1 MIFVKPLN
9 LKPGMI
15 LALDLSGPHG
25 ELLLTGGHVLTASN
39 IAKLQMAEH
48 EGAYIVDCDADL
60 NDDMGLLS
68 KRLKFNAVTALKSF
82 FKHVETGDED
92 NQYSSFL
99 SLRHYLEA
107 IIQELTANK
116 NALVN
121 MADIKT
127 FDEYTYY
134 HCVNVAAL
142 SILQGMSAGMNQRR
156 LYKLGMGALL
166 HDIGKVFIT
175 KEIINKPG
183 ALTDMEY
190 EQMKQHSTL
199 GSNYLRKQWEV
210 PAESIV
216 AVLTHH
222 ERFDGTGYPL
232 RLPSSKQTQEGK
244 IIAISDVYDALTSQR
259 PYRVAL
265 SPSEAIE
272 HIMGNSGLLF
282 DPAIVSTFMKRIVP
296 YPIGSAVV
304 LSNGLRGVV
313 VHNHSDG
320 LMRPKVKV
328 FHRNQQGV
336 SEAQEELDL
345 YNDPTLLNVT
355 VIGFDK

>member
-1 MIFVKPLN
+1 MLFVKPVN

-15 LALDLSGPHG
+15 LAMDLQGSHG
-25 ELLLTGGHVLTASN
+25 ELLLPCGHVLSASN
-39 IAKLQMAEH
+39 IAKIQIAEH

-60 NDDMGLLS
+60 TDDMGLLS
-68 KRLKFNAVTALKSF
+68 KRLRYNAVNALKTF
-82 FKHVETGDED
+82 FMHVEGGSEEGQKNT
-92 NQYSSFL
+92 FL
-99 SLRHYLEA
+99 SLRHYLEV
-107 IIQELTANK
+107 IIQELTTNK

-121 MADIKT
+121 MADIKI
-127 FDEYTYY
+127 FDEYTYF

-142 SILQGMSAGMNQRR
+142 SILQGMSLGMNQRK

-166 HDIGKVFIT
+166 HDIGKVFIA
-175 KEIINKPG
+175 KDIISKPG
-183 ALTDMEY
+183 ALTDNEY

-199 GSNYLRKQWEV
+199 GSDYLRKQWEM

-222 ERFDGTGYPL
+222 ERYDGTGYPL
-232 RLPSSKQTQEGK
+232 RLPSNKQTQEGK
-244 IIAISDVYDALTSQR
+244 IIAVSDVYDALTSQR
-259 PYRVAL
+259 PYRIAL

-282 DPAIVSTFMKRIVP
+282 DPETVTTFMKRIVP
-296 YPIGSAVV
+296 YPIGSKIV

-313 VHNHSDG
+313 VQNNSSG
-320 LMRPKVKV
+320 LMRPKIQIIRANERGINAATEVV
-328 FHRNQQGV
+328 
-336 SEAQEELDL
+336 DL
-345 YNDPTLLNVT
+345 FNDPLMLNVT

>member
-1 MIFVKPLN
+1 MLFVKPLN

-15 LALDLSGPHG
+15 LASDLRGPQG
-25 ELLLTGGHVLTASN
+25 ELLLTCGHVLTASN
-39 IAKLQMAEH
+39 IAKLQLTEH
-48 EGAYIVDCDADL
+48 DGACIVDCEADL
-60 NDDMGLLS
+60 TDDMGLLS
-68 KRLKFNAVTALKSF
+68 KRVRFNAVSALKTF
-82 FKHVETGDED
+82 FEHVEGGNED
-92 NQYSSFL
+92 GQYSSFL

-107 IIQELTANK
+107 IIQELIANK

-142 SILQGMSAGMNQRR
+142 SILQGMSGGMNQRR

-190 EQMKQHSTL
+190 EQMKQHSAL

-222 ERFDGTGYPL
+222 ERYDGTGYPL
-232 RLPSSKQTQEGK
+232 HLPSNKQTQEGK

-272 HIMGNSGLLF
+272 HILGNSGLLF
-282 DPAIVSTFMKRIVP
+282 DPAVVSTFMKKIVP
-296 YPIGSAVV
+296 YPLGSIVR

-313 VHNHSDG
+313 IHNYSDG
-320 LMRPKVKV
+320 LMRPKIKV
-328 FHRNQQGV
+328 IRKNEQGDNTV
-336 SEAQEELDL
+336 QEVLDL
-345 YNDPTLLNVT
+345 YNDPSLLNVT
-355 VIGFDK
+355 VIGFEK

>member
-1 MIFVKPLN
+1 MLFVKPIN

-15 LALDLSGPHG
+15 LATDLKGPHG
-25 ELLLTGGHVLTASN
+25 ELLLTCGHVLTSAN
-39 IAKLQMAEH
+39 IAKLQLSEH
-48 EGAYIVDCDADL
+48 EGACIVDCEADL
-60 NDDMGLLS
+60 TDDMGLLS
-68 KRLKFNAVTALKSF
+68 KRLRFNAVTALKTF
-82 FKHVETGDED
+82 FMNVESGTED
-92 NQYSSFL
+92 TQYSSFL

-107 IIQELTANK
+107 IIQELIANK

-127 FDEYTYY
+127 FDEYTYF

-142 SILQGMSAGMNQRR
+142 SILQGMSAGMNQRK

-175 KEIINKPG
+175 KDIINKPG
-183 ALTDMEY
+183 ALTDLEY

-222 ERFDGTGYPL
+222 ERYDGTGYPL
-232 RLPSSKQTQEGK
+232 KLPSSKQTQEGK

-259 PYRVAL
+259 PYRIAL

-296 YPIGSAVV
+296 YPIGSNVR
-304 LSNGLRGVV
+304 LSNGLHGVV
-313 VHNHSDG
+313 IHNYSDG
-320 LMRPKVKV
+320 LMRPKIKV
-328 FHRNQQGV
+328 IRKNEQGI
-336 SEAQEELDL
+336 QETQEVLDL
-345 YNDPTLLNVT
+345 YNDPSLLNVT

>member
-1 MIFVKPLN
+1 MLFVKPLN

-15 LALDLSGPHG
+15 LATDLKGPQG
-25 ELLLTGGHVLTASN
+25 ELLLTCGHVLTASN
-39 IAKLQMAEH
+39 IAKLQLAEH
-48 EGAYIVDCDADL
+48 DGAFIVDCEADL
-60 NDDMGLLS
+60 TDDMGLLS
-68 KRLKFNAVTALKSF
+68 KRLRFNAVSALKTF
-82 FKHVETGDED
+82 FDHVEGGTED
-92 NQYSSFL
+92 SQYSTFL

-107 IIQELTANK
+107 IIQELIANK

-134 HCVNVAAL
+134 HCVNVSAL
-142 SILQGMSAGMNQRR
+142 SILQGMSAGMNQRK

-175 KEIINKPG
+175 KDIINKPG
-183 ALTDMEY
+183 ALTNTEY
-190 EQMKQHSTL
+190 EQMKQHSAL

-222 ERFDGTGYPL
+222 ERYDGTGYPL
-232 RLPSSKQTQEGK
+232 HLPSSKQTQEGK

-282 DPAIVSTFMKRIVP
+282 DPSIVSTFMKRIVP
-296 YPIGSAVV
+296 YPIGSTVR

-313 VHNHSDG
+313 LHNYSDG
-320 LMRPKVKV
+320 LMRPKIKV
-328 FHRNQQGV
+328 IRKNEQGDNAV
-336 SEAQEELDL
+336 HEVLDL
-345 YNDPTLLNVT
+345 YNDPSLLSVT
-355 VIGFDK
+355 VIGFEN

>member
-1 MIFVKPLN
+1 MLFVKPKN

-15 LALDLSGPHG
+15 LATDLHGPQG
-25 ELLLTGGHVLTASN
+25 ELLLTCGHVLTAAN
-39 IAKLQMAEH
+39 IAKLQLTEH
-48 EGAYIVDCDADL
+48 AGANIVDCEADMA
-60 NDDMGLLS
+60 DDVGLVS
-68 KRLKFNAVTALKSF
+68 KRLRFNAVNALKTF
-82 FKHVETGDED
+82 FEHVEGGNED

-175 KEIINKPG
+175 KDIINKPG
-183 ALTDMEY
+183 ALTNMEY
-190 EQMKQHSTL
+190 EQMKQHSAL

-222 ERFDGTGYPL
+222 ERYDGTGYPL

-272 HIMGNSGLLF
+272 HLMGNSGLLF
-282 DPAIVSTFMKRIVP
+282 DPAIVSSFMKRIVP
-296 YPIGSAVV
+296 YPIGSNVL

-320 LMRPKVKV
+320 LMRPKIKV
-328 FHRNQQGV
+328 IRKNEQGI
-336 SEAQEELDL
+336 QEMQEVLDL
-345 YNDPTLLNVT
+345 YNDPSLLNVT

>member
-1 MIFVKPLN
+1 MIFQKPQN

-15 LALDLSGPHG
+15 LAMDLLGPHG
-25 ELLLTGGHVLTASN
+25 ELLLTCGHVLTAAN
-39 IAKLQMAEH
+39 IAKLQLAEH
-48 EGAYIVDCDADL
+48 EGAHVVDCEADL
-60 NDDMGLLS
+60 TDDMGLLS
-68 KRLKFNAVTALKSF
+68 KRLRFNAVSALKTF
-82 FKHVETGDED
+82 FMHVEGGNED
-92 NQYSSFL
+92 SQYNSFL

-107 IIQELTANK
+107 IIQELIANK

-142 SILQGMSAGMNQRR
+142 SILQGMSAGMNQRK

-166 HDIGKVFIT
+166 HDVGKVFIA
-175 KEIINKPG
+175 KEILSKPG
-183 ALTDMEY
+183 ALTNMEY

-199 GSNYLRKQWEV
+199 GSNYLRKQWDV

-222 ERFDGTGYPL
+222 ERYDGTGYPL
-232 RLPSSKQTQEGK
+232 RLPAGKQTVEGK

-282 DPAIVSTFMKRIVP
+282 DPAIVSTFMRKIVP
-296 YPIGSAVV
+296 YPVGSNVV

-313 VHNHSDG
+313 IHNYNGG
-320 LMRPKVKV
+320 LMRPRIKVI
-328 FHRNQQGV
+328 RENEQGV
-336 SEAQEELDL
+336 DEVQEVLDL
-345 YNDPTLLNVT
+345 YNDPLLLNVT